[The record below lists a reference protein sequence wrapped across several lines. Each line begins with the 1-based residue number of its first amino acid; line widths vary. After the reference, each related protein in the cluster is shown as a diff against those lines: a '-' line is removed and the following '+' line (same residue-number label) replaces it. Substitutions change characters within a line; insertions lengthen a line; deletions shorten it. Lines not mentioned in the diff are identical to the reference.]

1 MNFERH
7 CINNMLMWSTKL
19 NFLGKEQWD
28 CEIVSDITLP
38 LQQNNFTSVL
48 KYPGLQNVLN
58 FAITILNLVDP
69 LATND
74 AIWCRDF
81 GCMLSVGGIWFDNSF
96 CASKNC
102 GIEGGG

>member
-1 MNFERH
+1 
-7 CINNMLMWSTKL
+7 MWSTKL

-58 FAITILNLVDP
+58 ITITILNLVDP

-74 AIWCRDF
+74 AIWCRVTLVACYQLEESGLTIVF
-81 GCMLSVGGIWFDNSF
+81 VLAKTVG
-96 CASKNC
+96 
-102 GIEGGG
+102 